1 MATVD
6 ELISDARN
14 FAASSNEAAASLVAE
29 AQSAMSAI
37 ISGPF
42 VVSTPNIGQRPN
54 TTINTTVPEFQA
66 PSMNVGDEP
75 DEPDEFIDIGDI
87 DFGDVPADTLTP
99 PTFNEPTKPSAL
111 QRFSATAPSVRFD
124 FEFPEMP
131 QALENIDVIAP
142 TLSEHAVPEKPLV
155 QIPTFG
161 ALAPTDDLTP
171 PSDYVERMEAA
182 YANIAPSMRAALDGQ
197 MNAWLAR
204 HNPRFFD
211 QMAALE
217 SKLAQYIEGGTA
229 LTPQIED
236 QIYERTKS
244 KVDAEYKRVHK
255 TAYADAAKRG
265 LTLPDGALMSA
276 LQEARQAGANNN
288 AAAAA
293 EIAIKQAEL
302 EQQNVQFAITTS
314 SQLRATVMS
323 AALSYYG
330 SLVSL
335 NGQALDYAKTVLS
348 AMIEVYNSLVKA
360 FEAKLELYKTEA
372 QVFEVKMRAALAVI
386 EIYKAEIAALEAL
399 TRVDLAK
406 VELYKGRIEAL
417 GLLADV
423 YKTKVEAVVS
433 QASLEKMKIDLF
445 GAQVQAFGV
454 EAQAKNAEWQGYSA
468 AIGGQEA
475 RMRAFGEQVRA
486 YAARVEAYRTT
497 IQAKSTQ
504 MEAITS
510 HNRNLT
516 AQYAAR
522 VQAYSAK
529 VDAGAKLAATQIEHN
544 RTQLQSF
551 QAAMNAA
558 EANAKVNIEYWRAR
572 ANLVVKEFEAV
583 IQAAVE
589 TARVSSQSARG
600 VAEVAVAG
608 AKVYEGL
615 AGSALAGMN
624 TLVSKSDE

>member
-6 ELISDARN
+6 DLISSARD
-14 FAASSNEAAASLVAE
+14 FAAISNAGAGALVAAAQDALSGV
-29 AQSAMSAI
+29 

-42 VVSTPNIGQRPN
+42 VVSTPNIGQAPN
-54 TTINTTVPEFQA
+54 TAINTTVPEFQA
-66 PSMNVGDEP
+66 PSFTPGSEP
-75 DEPDEFIDIGDI
+75 EEPTEFMSVGDI
-87 DFGDVPADTLTP
+87 DFGGVPTETLTP
-99 PTFNEPTKPSAL
+99 PTFSEPTKPSAL
-111 QRFSATAPSVRFD
+111 RNFTTAAPSVRFD

-131 QALENIDVIAP
+131 QALDNIDVLAP
-142 TLSEHAVPEKPLV
+142 TLVDRAAPEKPLV

-171 PSDYVERMEAA
+171 PSDYVERMESA

-204 HNPRFFD
+204 HNPRFFE

-229 LTPQIED
+229 LTPEIEN
-236 QIYERTKS
+236 QLYERTKG

-288 AAAAA
+288 ASAAA

-314 SQLRATVMS
+314 SQLRSTVMS

-372 QVFEVKMRAALAVI
+372 QVFEVKMRAALAVV

-417 GLLADV
+417 NLLADV
-423 YKTKVEAVVS
+423 YKTKVDAVIS

-486 YAARVEAYRTT
+486 FAARVEAYRTT
-497 IQAKSTQ
+497 IQAKSVQ
-504 MEAITS
+504 MEAVTS

-529 VDAGAKLAATQIEHN
+529 VDAGAKLAATQLEHN
-544 RTQLQSF
+544 RTQLQAF

-558 EANAKVNIEYWRAR
+558 EANAKTQIEYWRAR
-572 ANLVVKEFEAV
+572 ANLVVKEFEAI

-589 TARVSSQSARG
+589 TAKVSSQSARG
-600 VAEVAVAG
+600 VTEVAVAA

-615 AGSALAGMN
+615 AGSALSGMN
-624 TLVSKSDE
+624 TLVSKTDE